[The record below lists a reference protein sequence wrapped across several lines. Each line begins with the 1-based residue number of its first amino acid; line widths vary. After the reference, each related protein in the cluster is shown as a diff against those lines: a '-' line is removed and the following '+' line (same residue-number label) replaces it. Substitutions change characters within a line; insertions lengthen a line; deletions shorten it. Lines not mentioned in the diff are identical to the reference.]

1 MESTNTILLSS
12 KQIQQRIDRI
22 AYQVYE
28 DNTEEKEIIVAG
40 IRSTGYQ
47 VSEILSAVFKKIA
60 PFKIQLIDVQL
71 DKHSQTMS
79 EIRIPLTGAQLQGKV
94 IILVDDVLNS
104 GKTMMYA
111 LKPFLAADIKKI
123 RTAVLVDRNHRR
135 YPIAADYV
143 GHSLATRLQEHVTVE
158 IENGK
163 ASAILS

>member
-40 IRSTGYQ
+40 IRSTGYL
-47 VSEILSAVFKKIA
+47 VAEMLSAVLKKIA
-60 PFKIQLIDVQL
+60 PFNIQLIDVQL

-143 GHSLATRLQEHVTVE
+143 GHSLATTLQEHVTVE

>member
-40 IRSTGYQ
+40 IRSTEYQ
-47 VSEILSAVFKKIA
+47 VAEMLSAVLKKIA

-143 GHSLATRLQEHVTVE
+143 GHSLATTLQEHVTVE

>member
-47 VSEILSAVFKKIA
+47 IAEMLSAVLKKIA

-143 GHSLATRLQEHVTVE
+143 GHSLATTLQEHVTVE

>member
-47 VSEILSAVFKKIA
+47 VAEMLSAVLKKIA
-60 PFKIQLIDVQL
+60 PFNIQLIDVQL

-143 GHSLATRLQEHVTVE
+143 GHSLATTLQEHVTVE

>member
-47 VSEILSAVFKKIA
+47 IAEMLSAVLKKFA

-143 GHSLATRLQEHVTVE
+143 GHSLATTLQEHVTVE

>member
-47 VSEILSAVFKKIA
+47 VAEMLSAVLKKIA

-143 GHSLATRLQEHVTVE
+143 GHSLATTLQEHVTVE

>member
-47 VSEILSAVFKKIA
+47 VAEMLSAVLKKIA
-60 PFKIQLIDVQL
+60 PFNIQLIDVHL

-143 GHSLATRLQEHVTVE
+143 GHSLATTLQEHVTVE

>member
-47 VSEILSAVFKKIA
+47 VAEMLSAVLKKIA
-60 PFKIQLIDVQL
+60 PFNIQLIDVQL
-71 DKHSQTMS
+71 DKHSQTMN

-143 GHSLATRLQEHVTVE
+143 GHSLATTLQEHVTVE

>member
-47 VSEILSAVFKKIA
+47 IAEMLSAVLKKIA

-111 LKPFLAADIKKI
+111 LKPFLAADINKI

-143 GHSLATRLQEHVTVE
+143 GHSLATTLQEHVTVE

>member
-47 VSEILSAVFKKIA
+47 VAEMLSAVLKKIA

-111 LKPFLAADIKKI
+111 LKPFLAADINKI

-143 GHSLATRLQEHVTVE
+143 GHSLATTLQEHVTVE

>member
-1 MESTNTILLSS
+1 MESTHTILLSS

-47 VSEILSAVFKKIA
+47 VAEMLSAVLKKIA
-60 PFKIQLIDVQL
+60 PFNIQLIDVQL

-143 GHSLATRLQEHVTVE
+143 GHSLATTLQEHVTVE